1 MTRRDEKS
9 RGCSTRRLLRRTFRW
24 WLQRFWDMYPLE
36 SIDLPEIPDGHL
48 ETLHPVYQRMRAMF
62 GCADYP
68 EELVRRARAGYYA
81 LISYVDEKIGRL
93 LDALEASGQAD
104 NTLVIHFSDHGD
116 MNGEHG
122 YVAQVELLRRIGA
135 RAASDGLAGSYAMKA
150 CAWGRLYRWSIW
162 SPAF

>member
-1 MTRRDEKS
+1 
-9 RGCSTRRLLRRTFRW
+9 
-24 WLQRFWDMYPLE
+24 
-36 SIDLPEIPDGHL
+36 
-48 ETLHPVYQRMRAMF
+48 MF

-93 LDALEASGQAD
+93 LNALQEGGQAD
-104 NTLVIHFSDHGD
+104 NTLIVHFSDHGD

-122 YVAQVELLRRIGA
+122 MWRKSNFYDASA
-135 RAASDGLAGSYAMKA
+135 RVPLQMAWPGHIPA
-150 CAWGRLYRWSIW
+150 CARSYRWSIW